1 MAETLL
7 SASHL
12 HYSIA
17 HRTLLQDV
25 TLGIEAGSRIG
36 LIGDNGTGKSTLL
49 RLLKG
54 DLAADGGTITRRNPC
69 RIGML
74 EQVPKLPDG
83 TVLDALKEPFAQVT
97 EAIERLGTLQP
108 GQAHDALVHTIEALG
123 GWSWQHEMERAA
135 QMLGVV
141 DLAQRCEDLSG
152 GYRKRVALCRM
163 MLQKPDLLFLDEPT
177 NHLDTDTVLWLER
190 FLAQTQTAAV
200 IVTHDRYFLDQVATQ
215 MAELRGGAL
224 RTYRGIYS
232 DYLVARV
239 EEEALESRTEAR
251 ALRVLAH
258 ELDWASRSPQAR
270 TTKNRARLE
279 RVEQSRDALLNRTK
293 TANLDTLR
301 FGQGPRLGKSI
312 LTFDHVIAG
321 HTPHKP
327 LFEPLQ
333 LELCAQQRWGII
345 GPNGAGK
352 TSLLTL
358 ITGALEPLSGT
369 VTRGKNTQI
378 AYFDQH
384 RTSLD
389 PSQLVEQV
397 LAPEGGDTVFFMGA
411 PVHIRSWLSRF
422 AFGADAQRMQV
433 GQLSGGERNRLAL
446 AKLMLTEA
454 NLLILDEPTND
465 LDLLTLNVLEEA
477 LLHFQGCVIV
487 VSHDR
492 YFLDKVATH
501 MLRLVP
507 EGDGPCRI
515 QVGVGG
521 YTDIMAQSAAT
532 AAPKAPAPKAAAS
545 APKPGAPAKRKRS
558 YKEEQQ
564 LATME
569 ARIEAQEARAAELE
583 ARLSD
588 ASVWQQGQGD
598 LGRQLTEELAG
609 VQGEVRALYDRWQEL
624 LEIG

>member
-1 MAETLL
+1 
-7 SASHL
+7 
-12 HYSIA
+12 
-17 HRTLLQDV
+17 
-25 TLGIEAGSRIG
+25 
-36 LIGDNGTGKSTLL
+36 
-49 RLLKG
+49 
-54 DLAADGGTITRRNPC
+54 
-69 RIGML
+69 
-74 EQVPKLPDG
+74 
-83 TVLDALKEPFAQVT
+83 
-97 EAIERLGTLQP
+97 
-108 GQAHDALVHTIEALG
+108 VHTIESLG
-123 GWSWQHEMERAA
+123 GWSWQHELERAA
-135 QMLGVV
+135 HTLGIT
-141 DLAQRCEDLSG
+141 DLTRRCEDLSG

-224 RTYRGIYS
+224 RTYRGNYS
-232 DYLVARV
+232 DYLVARA

-279 RVEQSRDALLNRTK
+279 RVEESRDALMNKTK
-293 TANLDTLR
+293 GAPLDTLR

-312 LTFDHVIAG
+312 LTFNHVVAG
-321 HTPHKP
+321 YAQDKP
-327 LFEPLQ
+327 LFEPLD
-333 LELCAQQRWGII
+333 LELCAQQRWGIV

-358 ITGALEPLSGT
+358 ITGALAPLSGT
-369 VTRGKNTQI
+369 VARGKNTQL

-389 PSQLVEQV
+389 PNKLVEQV

-422 AFGADAQRMQV
+422 AFGPHAQRMQV

-465 LDLLTLNVLEEA
+465 LDLLTLNVLEDA

-501 MLRLVP
+501 MLRLMP
-507 EGDGPCRI
+507 QGDGPCRLD
-515 QVGVGG
+515 VSVGG
-521 YTDIMAQSAAT
+521 YTDMMARSAA
-532 AAPKAPAPKAAAS
+532 AAAPAPKAAAAA
-545 APKPGAPAKRKRS
+545 APKKPKTPPQRKRS
-558 YKEEQQ
+558 YKEEQE
-564 LATME
+564 LASME
-569 ARIEAQEARAAELE
+569 ARIEAQEARVAELE
-583 ARLSD
+583 GRLSD
-588 ASVWQQGQGD
+588 AGVWQQEQGE
-598 LGRQLTEELAG
+598 LGRRLTEELAT
-609 VQGEVRALYDRWQEL
+609 VQGEVRALYDRWQAL
-624 LEIG
+624 MDIA